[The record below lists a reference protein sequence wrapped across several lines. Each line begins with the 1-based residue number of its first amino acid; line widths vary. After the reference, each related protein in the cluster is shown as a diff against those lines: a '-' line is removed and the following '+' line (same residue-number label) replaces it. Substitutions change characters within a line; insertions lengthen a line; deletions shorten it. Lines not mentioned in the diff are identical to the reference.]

1 MAIKRFEVGESYV
14 VNSDDQA
21 DYAYCDITKRD
32 VITVSSI
39 DNHGTVRTKC
49 VTCSMERGEWC
60 IAIVGKSE
68 HLFDYPTEDPVTL
81 LEPDLLEVTP
91 KHATNWLIRNRT
103 AYELAQEVL
112 RLRKEMVELQNNLL
126 EQEKA

>member
-1 MAIKRFEVGESYV
+1 MAIEKFEVGESYV
-14 VNSDDQA
+14 VNSNDQA
-21 DYAYCDITKRD
+21 DYAYCDITKGD

-39 DNHGTVRTKC
+39 DNYGNVLTKC
-49 VTCSMERGEWC
+49 VKCSMERVEWC
-60 IAIVGKSE
+60 IAIVGKAE
-68 HLFDYPTEDPVTL
+68 HLFDYPTEDTVTP

-91 KHATNWLIRNRT
+91 KHATDWLIRNRT

-126 EQEKA
+126 EKEKA